1 MSRETYEWL
10 NTQTLIG
17 NTAIR
22 GNAWHYRIEHQ
33 GSEPNHYPGAI
44 PVEDVNRRLFN
55 FEVIDSPMYLRKPSG
70 EFMEIPGRKAMVR
83 SDTFQ
88 TLGVFKDSYQGH
100 QYSEWLLENVA
111 LILDDELGIS
121 SAGLLRDG
129 GQAWV
134 EVSVPETITTP
145 EGVEFLPNLL
155 ATTSFDGSLAT
166 TFKKTRQDTV
176 CDNTRDMA
184 LASEGEQFKV
194 KHTKWSGYKI
204 QNAREALALIHK
216 MTEEFTAEIQR
227 LCNWTVTED
236 DFIKHMQ
243 LMIPVND
250 ELSKAGITRAENK
263 RNEILSLYKNDLR
276 VAPWNGTAYGVSAAY
291 NTWRHHLATVKKGV
305 PRTLRNM
312 ENVITG
318 KMGNEDREVLE
329 VLAQVTNH

>member
-33 GSEPNHYPGAI
+33 GSEPNHYPYAI
-44 PVEDVNRRLFN
+44 PVEDVNRRLF
-55 FEVIDSPMYLRKPSG
+55 FWTAIESPMFLRKPSG
-70 EFMEIPGRKAMVR
+70 EYVEIAGRKAIVR
-83 SDTFQ
+83 DDTFQ
-88 TLGVFKDSYQGH
+88 TLGVFKSSYTGH

-184 LASEGEQFKV
+184 LASDGEVFKV
-194 KHTKWSGYKI
+194 RHSKWSGYKI
-204 QNAREALALIHK
+204 QNAREALKIIHT
-216 MTEEFTAEIQR
+216 MTEEFKNEISELTA
-227 LCNWTVTED
+227 WKVSDED
-236 DFIKHMQ
+236 FLKHLQ
-243 LMIPVND
+243 VMIPIND
-250 ELSKAGITRAENK
+250 ELSKAGITKAENK
-263 RNEILSLYKNDLR
+263 RGEIISLYNYDQR
-276 VAPWNGTAYGVSAAY
+276 VAPWKGTAYGVSQAY
-291 NTWRHHLATVKKGV
+291 NTWRHHYATVKKGV
-305 PRTLRNM
+305 PRALRNM
-312 ENVITG
+312 ENVVTG
-318 KMGNEDREVLE
+318 KMGAEDAHVLQ
-329 VLAQVTNH
+329 VLTDVTS